1 MEMSELVMVK
11 VGISRRT
18 FFFFFFF
25 FFGVS
30 NKYSVV
36 IQMCACVCARECVLE
51 TCFMFVSCSAER
63 KHGRQCEPS
72 ALGATS
78 H

>member
-11 VGISRRT
+11 VGISCRR
-18 FFFFFFF
+18 FFF
-25 FFGVS
+25 S

-36 IQMCACVCARECVLE
+36 TQVCVCVAMCVCVPVCVK
-51 TCFMFVSCSAER
+51 TCFKFVSCSAER
-63 KHGRQCEPS
+63 KCGGASVLR
-72 ALGATS
+72 ATS

>member
-11 VGISRRT
+11 VGISRTT
-18 FFFFFFF
+18 FFCF
-25 FFGVS
+25 FFGGS
-30 NKYSVV
+30 NKYWVV
-36 IQMCACVCARECVLE
+36 MQMCACVCALECVLE

-63 KHGRQCEPS
+63 KHGRQREPS
-72 ALGATS
+72 ALAATS

>member
-36 IQMCACVCARECVLE
+36 IQMCACVRARECVLE
-51 TCFMFVSCSAER
+51 TCFMFVSCSAEQ